1 MKQYS
6 TILDIIMAQTR
17 ITFHYK
23 REKISLPKYAR
34 GLEYIHSKGILHRD
48 ISLTNVFIKHYDD
61 VDVVKIADF
70 GLVKVPD
77 SNLTSLKS
85 ELKGSLNDP
94 DLINV
99 GFSNYQMCH
108 ETFALTRLCMFILTG
123 KATVQTLNDGVINDL
138 GERDF
143 PKQGRAF

>member
-1 MKQYS
+1 
-6 TILDIIMAQTR
+6 MAQ
-17 ITFHYK
+17 IDSYIK
-23 REKISLPKYAR
+23 RVRMGCNLSFLD
-34 GLEYIHSKGILHRD
+34 D
-48 ISLTNVFIKHYDD
+48 IFELYD

-99 GFSNYQMCH
+99 GFSNYQMCQQYYLSAMM
-108 ETFALTRLCMFILTG
+108 E
-123 KATVQTLNDGVINDL
+123 Q
-138 GERDF
+138 
-143 PKQGRAF
+143 